1 MNYIFGPVPSR
12 RFGRSLGI
20 DLFPEKK
27 HCTFNCVYCEVG
39 TGRPEKEFIDFEVEK
54 VIDELK
60 QWLFENH
67 TNLPD
72 FITFAGSGEP
82 TLYKS
87 LGRLIEMIKEITEIP
102 VVILTNGSL
111 LFDKNIRENC
121 KRCDYLVP
129 SLDAGCKET
138 FLKVNRPHR
147 EFADYDRYVNG
158 LIEMRKEFQGHF
170 LLEVLLVEG
179 INTSEKEFYLLK
191 EKIDQI
197 KPDRVQINTVFRPPA
212 EGFAHGASEQSIE
225 KFKEIIGDMAEP
237 VKYYSGSG
245 SVIKHLKGKLLEQII
260 LKTITIR
267 PCTVKELSDSLSV
280 GTKHL
285 ESIVKKLEK
294 EEKVELFNFNGK
306 IHVKRKKNQSS
317 SL

>member
-1 MNYIFGPVPSR
+1 MKYIFGPVPSR

-27 HCTFNCVYCEVG
+27 YCTFNCVYCEVG
-39 TGRPEKEFIDFEVEK
+39 TGKPEKEFTDFEPEK
-54 VIDELK
+54 VIKELK

-67 TNLPD
+67 NNLPD

-87 LGRLIEMIKEITEIP
+87 LGKLIEMIKEITEIP

-111 LFDKNIRENC
+111 LFDKKVRENC
-121 KRCDYLVP
+121 KKCDYLVP
-129 SLDAGCKET
+129 SLDAGCRET
-138 FLKVNRPHR
+138 FLKINRPHR
-147 EFADYDRYVNG
+147 EFADYNRYVQG
-158 LIEMRKEFQGHF
+158 LIEMRKEFKGHY

-191 EKIDQI
+191 EKIDRI

-212 EGFAHGASEQSIE
+212 EGFAQSASEQIIN
-225 KFKEIIGDMAEP
+225 KFKEIVGDIAEP
-237 VKYYSGSG
+237 VKYYSASG
-245 SVIKHLKGKLLEQII
+245 NLVKHLKGKLLEEVI

-267 PCTVKELSDSLSV
+267 PCTKSELSDSLSV
-280 GTKHL
+280 GEEKL
-285 ESIVKKLEK
+285 NSILEK
-294 EEKVELFNFNGK
+294 LKKAEKIEFFDFNGEVH
-306 IHVKRKKNQSS
+306 IKRKKG
-317 SL
+317 